1 MSNKPIDPRLLA
13 LCAKVTNKRPK
24 TAIAHI
30 IKHGYVTTED
40 LQELGYDHPP
50 RVAGDVRDEGI
61 PLETF
66 KVVSTRTGRKIAAY
80 RFGDPADIKAGRIGG
95 RTAFSK
101 AFKAALVERYGEFD
115 TLTSQPVAARYLQI
129 DHRVPYQVVGDAE
142 HDENNLD
149 AYMLLDASNQRAKS
163 WSCEHCENWRN
174 IHDAD
179 ICRSCYWASPE
190 GYSHVAM
197 REVRR
202 VDVQWDG
209 EEVAAYAALA
219 AEASGE
225 GVTVSTLIK
234 RKLQR

>member
-1 MSNKPIDPRLLA
+1 MLKKPIDPRILA

-24 TAIAHI
+24 TAIDLI
-30 IKHGYVTTED
+30 IKRGYVTTED

-66 KVVSTRTGRKIAAY
+66 KVISTRTGRKIAAY
-80 RFGDPADIKAGRIGG
+80 RFGDPANIKEGRIGG

-142 HDENNLD
+142 HDEKNLD
-149 AYMLLDASNQRAKS
+149 AYMLLDASSQRAKS
-163 WSCEHCENWRN
+163 WSCEHCENLRN
-174 IHDAD
+174 TRDAD

-190 GYSHVAM
+190 CYSHVAM
-197 REVRR
+197 NEVRR
-202 VDVQWDG
+202 VDVQWNGD
-209 EEVAAYAALA
+209 EVAAYESLA
-219 AEASGE
+219 AEAAHE
-225 GVTVSTLIK
+225 GVTVSALIK

>member
-1 MSNKPIDPRLLA
+1 MPQMPIDPRILA
-13 LCAKVTNKRPK
+13 LCANVTNKRPK
-24 TAIAHI
+24 TAIDHI

-80 RFGDPADIKAGRIGG
+80 RFGNPADIKAGRIGG

-115 TLTSQPVAARYLQI
+115 TLTSQPAAARYLQI

-142 HDENNLD
+142 HDEKNFD
-149 AYMLLDASNQRAKS
+149 AYMLLDASSQRAKS
-163 WSCEHCENWRN
+163 WSCEHCENWRR

-190 GYSHVAM
+190 GYSHIAM
-197 REVRR
+197 TEVRR

-209 EEVAAYAALA
+209 DEVAAYEALA
-219 AEASGE
+219 AEAAGE
-225 GVTVSTLIK
+225 GIPVSTLIK
-234 RKLQR
+234 RRLQR